1 MFIVALVAV
10 LIAGGLSS
18 QAGKL
23 EEVQKSDLAEF
34 LPGDAESVAALQAAR
49 RFDSGDVSPAVV
61 VIARDG
67 GLTAADREVLNGLR
81 VVDLP
86 LASPSA
92 PEPTYAGDAG
102 LLALPLQ
109 GQNSDV
115 VAEAV
120 ETLRGELEGAPSGL
134 RDRGHRA
141 GRLLD

>member
-49 RFDSGDVSPAVV
+49 RFESGDVSPAVV

-67 GLTAADREVLNGLR
+67 GLTAEDREVLADLR
-81 VVDLP
+81 SLDLP
-86 LASPSA
+86 LASPRG
-92 PEPTYAGDAG
+92 AGADVHGQPAG
-102 LLALPLQ
+102 GPARLA
-109 GQNSDV
+109 
-115 VAEAV
+115 A
-120 ETLRGELEGAPSGL
+120 
-134 RDRGHRA
+134 
-141 GRLLD
+141 

>member
-67 GLTAADREVLNGLR
+67 GLTRRGPRGAER
-81 VVDLP
+81 V
-86 LASPSA
+86 A
-92 PEPTYAGDAG
+92 
-102 LLALPLQ
+102 
-109 GQNSDV
+109 
-115 VAEAV
+115 
-120 ETLRGELEGAPSGL
+120 R
-134 RDRGHRA
+134 R
-141 GRLLD
+141 